1 MPLQK
6 LLFTPGV
13 NRDQTNYSN
22 EGGWFA
28 CDKIRFRSGFPEK
41 LGGWQTYPTSG
52 TIKGICRQMFG
63 WITSYGD
70 NFLAIGTNI
79 KVYIEAGGY
88 IYDVTPVDRVLITP
102 ATDNC
107 IDTTNTSNI
116 VTFNVTSHGGST
128 GDYVIISGVAGS
140 GSPANIGGIPITE
153 INAEH
158 LITVLDANTFTIQTT
173 TAATS
178 TTTGQGGTAI
188 VLTFLLPT
196 GFPITTYGYGWG
208 TGAWSGNQ
216 LVPPNTGWG
225 LNTNTPINFIQ
236 RDWWFDQFDNDLV
249 MNVRE
254 GGIYIWERGATAN
267 PTTSLNTRAI
277 PLSDLPGAT
286 DVPDIAM
293 QILVA
298 QTSRTILA
306 FGCTPF
312 GGGDADPLL
321 IRWTNL
327 NDPGNWTPSS
337 TSSAGFIRLSR
348 GSAIVRAIPTRQE
361 ILVFTESGLTS
372 LQETGTIEVFNPQ
385 EMGENVSIIGPRA
398 VTVVNN
404 TAFWMG
410 HDKFYAYTGTINTLP
425 CTLRNHVF
433 QNINY
438 DQVDQII
445 CGTNEGWNEVWWNYP
460 SANSQVNDSYIIYN
474 HLEKIWYYGS
484 LNRTAWLDNPLREY
498 PQAANGTFNGNPFF
512 DPTSVTTIYNHEQG
526 VNDDTLPMESYI
538 ESSDFDL
545 QEGDQFILVKRMLPD
560 LTFAGSTATNPM
572 AYVTLKPRNFPGS
585 NYQTEENLPVI
596 ETSSVPVEQ
605 FTEQVFIRA
614 RARQVAFKVGSTELG
629 VQWQLGAPRL
639 DGRPDGK
646 R

>member
-6 LLFTPGV
+6 LTFTPGV

-41 LGGWQTYPTSG
+41 LGGWRTYPTSDP
-52 TIKGICRQMFG
+52 IKGICRQMFG
-63 WITSYGD
+63 WVTSYGD
-70 NFLAIGTNI
+70 NILALGTNI
-79 KVYIEAGGY
+79 KAYLEVGGY
-88 IYDVTPVDRVLITP
+88 IYDITPVDRVLSTP
-102 ATDNC
+102 STNNSIATN
-107 IDTTNTSNI
+107 DTSKT
-116 VTFNVTSHGGST
+116 VTFTVTGHGGNT
-128 GDYVIISGVAGS
+128 GDYVIISGVAG
-140 GSPANIGGIPITE
+140 ADIGGIPTTE

-158 LITVLDANTFTIQTT
+158 MITVLDADRFTIQTT

-178 TTTGQGGTAI
+178 TTTSQGGTAI
-188 VLTFLLPT
+188 VLTFLLPP
-196 GFPITTYGYGWG
+196 GYPITTYGYGWG
-208 TGAWSGNQ
+208 TGAWGGDQ

-236 RDWWFDQFDNDLV
+236 RDWWFDQFANDLI

-254 GGIYIWERGATAN
+254 GKIYIWERGLTPN
-267 PTTSLNTRAI
+267 PTTALETRAI
-277 PLSDLPGAT
+277 PLADLPGAS
-286 DVPDIAM
+286 DVPVVVM
-293 QILVA
+293 QSLVA
-298 QTSRTILA
+298 QTDGILIA
-306 FGCTPF
+306 FGCNPAGSTEI
-312 GGGDADPLL
+312 DPLL
-321 IRWTNL
+321 IRWADVDN
-327 NDPGNWTPSS
+327 PGYWTPSNDGS
-337 TSSAGFIRLSR
+337 SSAGALKLTR

-361 ILVFTESGLTS
+361 ILVFTESSLTS
-372 LQETGTIEVFNPQ
+372 LQLTGNIEVFNPQ
-385 EMGENVSIIGPRA
+385 EMGENISIIGPRA

-404 TAFWMG
+404 TVFWMG
-410 HDKFYAYTGTINTLP
+410 YDKFYAYTGTINTLP
-425 CTLRNHVF
+425 CTLRNYVF

-438 DQVDQII
+438 DQTDQVI
-445 CGTNEGWNEVWWNYP
+445 CGTNEGWNEVWWCYP
-460 SANSQVNDSYIIYN
+460 SANSQVNDSYVIYN

-484 LNRTAWLDNPLREY
+484 LNRTAWLDSPLREY
-498 PQAANGTFNGNPFF
+498 PQAANGTFNGNPFY

-526 VNDDTLPMESYI
+526 VNDDALPMESYI
-538 ESSDFDL
+538 QSSDFDL

-560 LTFAGSTATNPM
+560 ITFLGSTATNPT

-585 NYQTEENLPVI
+585 NYQVEEDLPVI
-596 ETSSVPVEQ
+596 ETTSIPVEQ